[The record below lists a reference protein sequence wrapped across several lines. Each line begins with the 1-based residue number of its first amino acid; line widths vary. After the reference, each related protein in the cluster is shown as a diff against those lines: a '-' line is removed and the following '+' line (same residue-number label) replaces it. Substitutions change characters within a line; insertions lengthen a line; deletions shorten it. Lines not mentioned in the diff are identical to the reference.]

1 MFCCS
6 KKHKNK
12 VHFLNEVF
20 EPRPPFKDLPKKRRK
35 SIYPMTLPKQE
46 QLKKNKEDITKERI
60 ENEGFTDKF
69 LDEIIQC
76 GGCQEKIALKER
88 KELHHCSEC
97 NNFYC
102 CNFAG
107 ICVGSECSI
116 VFEGKKQSLSYCM
129 NCVNPYFK
137 INIKENGECLCK
149 NCENLPD
156 LPNHYKEV

>member
-1 MFCCS
+1 
-6 KKHKNK
+6 
-12 VHFLNEVF
+12 
-20 EPRPPFKDLPKKRRK
+20 
-35 SIYPMTLPKQE
+35 MTLSKQE

-76 GGCQEKIALKER
+76 GGCHEKIALKER

-107 ICVGSECSI
+107 ICVGSGCSI